1 VPGGPSRLRVEKL
14 VRVFVSPPGVDYVSD
29 LPFVSEANGWG
40 PVERDTSNG
49 ENQGGDGGP
58 LRIRGTTFDKGL
70 GVHAN
75 AEVTVDIG
83 GAYERFT
90 AQVGLDD
97 EVTGAGSVAFELI
110 GDGAVLARTGVLTR
124 ADPAQPIDVDVTGVE
139 TLTLRTTD
147 GGDGIN
153 FDHGDWGDAQLR
165 LRE

>member
-1 VPGGPSRLRVEKL
+1 VEKL

-29 LPFVSEANGWG
+29 LPFVTERNGWG

-58 LRIRGTTFDKGL
+58 LRIRGTEFDKGL
-70 GVHAN
+70 GVHALS
-75 AEVTVDIG
+75 EVTVDIG

-97 EVTGAGSVAFELI
+97 EVSGPGSVVFEVI
-110 GDGAVLARTGVLTR
+110 ADGALLARTGVLTR
-124 ADPAQPIDVDVTGVE
+124 ADPPQPIDVDVTDVQ
-139 TLTLRTTD
+139 TLTLRVTD

-165 LRE
+165 GPGA